1 MNIVAYPN
9 AKLNIGLHILGKRG
23 DGYHN
28 IETLF
33 FPYYNLTDI
42 LEIVES
48 DCFGISRYGLHYE
61 GDIENDLTYKA
72 YRVLQKDFDLP
83 DIQIYLYKNIPTGA
97 GLGGGSSDAAF
108 TLIALNK
115 LLSLNLSDNELTQ
128 YASRLGSDI
137 PFFIYNTPMLG
148 EGRGE
153 ILNPYHSE
161 SIDELMNPS
170 GRYQIEVVT
179 PDIHISTAE
188 AYAAITPRNISGKS
202 SASLSELLKLPIEEW
217 RDNIVNDFEESIFK
231 IAPQLKAIKES
242 FYEKGAVYASM
253 SGSGSSIYG
262 VFHRQ

>member
-1 MNIVAYPN
+1 MNIVTYPN
-9 AKLNIGLHILGKRG
+9 AKLNIGLHILDKRG

-48 DCFGISRYGLHYE
+48 DYTGMYRYGLSYE

-72 YRVLQKDFDLP
+72 YKLLQKDFDLP
-83 DIQIYLYKNIPTGA
+83 DIQIHLHKTIPTGA

-108 TLIALNK
+108 TLTALNK
-115 LLSLNLSDNELTQ
+115 LLSLSLSDSELAQ
-128 YASRLGSDI
+128 YASHLGSDI
-137 PFFIYNTPMLG
+137 PFFIYNAPMLG

-153 ILNPYHSE
+153 ILTPYSSE
-161 SIDELMNPS
+161 SINELMNPS
-170 GRYQIEVVT
+170 GRYKIEIIT

-202 SASLSELLKLPIEEW
+202 GASLNELLKLPIEEW
-217 RDNIVNDFEESIFK
+217 RDNIVNDFEESIFS
-231 IAPQLKAIKES
+231 IAPQLRAIKES
-242 FYEKGAVYASM
+242 FYEKGAIYASM

-262 VFHRQ
+262 VFHR